1 MKNKPLP
8 DSHEKRKLL
17 YEKKLPPEELGA
29 VGERFL
35 EAGRVYEA
43 AEFFRKASYRQGW
56 ARLRSLAVEQGD
68 STLLEM
74 ALKGDPVGDPR
85 PLWLALGKRALELGK
100 YSHAARA
107 FRKAGDEDG
116 AKGAEEL
123 LKEVFGR
130 EQA

>member
-1 MKNKPLP
+1 MKQRPLP

-17 YEKKLPPEELGA
+17 YEKKLSPEELGA
-29 VGERFL
+29 LGERFL
-35 EAGRVYEA
+35 EAGRPYEA
-43 AEFFRKASYRQGW
+43 AEFFRKGSYRQGW

-68 STLLEM
+68 STLLEL

-85 PLWLALGKRALELGK
+85 PLWQALARRALELGK
-100 YSHAARA
+100 FAHAMRA

-123 LKEVFGR
+123 LQEVFGR

>member
-1 MKNKPLP
+1 MKQKPLP

-17 YEKKLPPEELGA
+17 YDKKLTPQELGA

-43 AEFFRKASYRQGW
+43 AEFFRKGSYRPGW

-68 STLLEM
+68 STLLEL
-74 ALKGDPVGDPR
+74 ALKGDPVGDPG
-85 PLWLALGKRALELGK
+85 PQWQALARRAIELGK
-100 YSHAARA
+100 FSHAARA

>member
-1 MKNKPLP
+1 
-8 DSHEKRKLL
+8 
-17 YEKKLPPEELGA
+17 

-85 PLWLALGKRALELGK
+85 PLWLAP
-100 YSHAARA
+100 
-107 FRKAGDEDG
+107 RKAGSG
-116 AKGAEEL
+116 TRQ
-123 LKEVFGR
+123 VFPRRTGLPQGR
-130 EQA
+130 G